1 MTLVTDRNEDKT
13 LYLELNGRID
23 SSNAEKAEEAIR
35 EIRAAHP
42 GMQCVLDAEKL
53 EYLSSAGLRVILRMR
68 RELSE
73 LKIINVNSEVYEI
86 LDMTGFTD
94 MLIVEKAFRRLSL
107 EGCELIAKGAN
118 GAVYRYD
125 EETIVKIYHN
135 GASLEE
141 IRLEKDL
148 CRKVFVKGI
157 NTAIPYDVVKVGEQ
171 YGSVAELLSAKS
183 IAKLLRTNPENLEE
197 YMAVYTDLLK
207 KIHNTQVLPGEMP
220 PIKETGVDWVE
231 FLEPYLPKE
240 QWQKLLDMMKAI
252 PEPGR
257 MIHGDYHAN
266 NVMIQ
271 NGEPLL
277 IDMDTVAYGHP
288 IFDFAAIYLGF
299 VGYCECN
306 HAGTLDFYGLSYET
320 TVMMWETLMKQY
332 FEDEK
337 KREDAARKAMTIGY
351 ARMMRRTIRRNGL
364 NTSDGQELIA
374 LCKKRLEELLPTVDS
389 LYYE

>member
-1 MTLVTDRNEDKT
+1 MSLVTERIEENV

-23 SSNAEKAEEAIR
+23 SSNAEQAEELIKAIR
-35 EIRAAHP
+35 EAHP
-42 GMQCVLDAEKL
+42 DLRSVLDAEHL
-53 EYLSSAGLRVILRMR
+53 EYLSSAGLRVVLRMR
-68 RELSE
+68 KDVEDLR
-73 LKIINVNSEVYEI
+73 IINVSTEVYEI

-94 MLIVEKAFRRLSL
+94 MITVEKAFRRLSL

-125 EETIVKIYHN
+125 PETIVKIYHN

-148 CRKVFVKGI
+148 CRKVFIKGI
-157 NTAIPYDVVKVGEQ
+157 NTAIPYDVVKVDEY

-183 IAKLLRTNPENLEE
+183 IAKLLRTNPERLEE
-197 YMAVYTDLLK
+197 YVAVYTELLK
-207 KIHNTQVLPGEMP
+207 KIHATPVTPGEMP
-220 PIKETGVDWVE
+220 PIKETGVDWVQ
-231 FLEPYLPKE
+231 FLKPYLPAQ
-240 QWQKLLDMMKAI
+240 QWEKLLAMMQAI
-252 PEPGR
+252 PEPEF

-271 NGEPLL
+271 DGEPLL

-288 IFDFAAIYLGF
+288 VFDFAAIYLGF

-306 HAGTLDFYGLSYET
+306 HAGTMDFYGLPYEI
-320 TVMMWETLMKQY
+320 TVKIWETLMKQY
-332 FEDEK
+332 FEDETV
-337 KREDAARKAMTIGY
+337 RADVARKAQVIGY

-364 NTSDGQELIA
+364 NTPDGQELIA
-374 LCKKRLEELLPTVDS
+374 LCKKRLEELLPLVEQ
-389 LYYE
+389 LHY

>member
-1 MTLVTDRNEDKT
+1 MSLVTERIEDHI

-23 SSNAEKAEEAIR
+23 SSNADHAEEQIQAIKS
-35 EIRAAHP
+35 AHP
-42 GMQCVLDAEKL
+42 DLQSVLDAEHL

-68 RELSE
+68 KDTAD
-73 LKIINVNSEVYEI
+73 LKIINVSTEVYEI

-94 MLIVEKAFRRLSL
+94 MITVEKAFRRLSL
-107 EGCELIAKGAN
+107 EGCELIAKGGN
-118 GAVYRYD
+118 GTVYRYD
-125 EETIVKIYHN
+125 SETIVKIYHN

-148 CRKVFVKGI
+148 CRKVFIKGI
-157 NTAIPYDVVKVGEQ
+157 NTAIPYDVVKVGDC

-183 IAKLLRTNPENLEE
+183 IAKLLRANPENLEE
-197 YMAVYTDLLK
+197 YVAVYTELLK
-207 KIHNTQVLPGEMP
+207 KIHATPVKPGEMP
-220 PIKETGVDWVE
+220 SIKETGVNWVK
-231 FLEPYLPKE
+231 FLQPYLPAE
-240 QWQKLLDMMKAI
+240 QWEKLLAMMNAL
-252 PEPGR
+252 PEPEF

-288 IFDFAAIYLGF
+288 VFEFASIYLGF

-306 HAGTLDFYGLSYET
+306 HEGTMDFYGLPYDI
-320 TVMMWETLMKQY
+320 TVKIWETLMKQY
-332 FEDEK
+332 FEDEAV
-337 KREDAARKAMTIGY
+337 RMDVTRKAQVIGY

-364 NTSDGQELIA
+364 NTPDGQELIA
-374 LCKKRLEELLPTVDS
+374 LCKQRLTELLPQVDQ
-389 LYYE
+389 LHY

>member
-1 MTLVTDRNEDKT
+1 MSLVTERIENNV

-23 SSNAEKAEEAIR
+23 SSNADQAEALIR
-35 EIRAAHP
+35 EIKEAHP
-42 GMQCVLDAEKL
+42 NLQSVLDAEQL
-53 EYLSSAGLRVILRMR
+53 EYLSSAGLRVVLRMR
-68 RELSE
+68 KNAAD
-73 LKIINVNSEVYEI
+73 LKMINVSNEVYEI

-94 MLIVEKAFRRLSL
+94 MLTVEKAFRRLSL

-125 EETIVKIYHN
+125 PETIVKIYHN

-148 CRKVFVKGI
+148 CRKVFIKGI
-157 NTAIPYDVVKVGEQ
+157 NTAIPYDVVKVDDY

-183 IAKLLRTNPENLEE
+183 VAKLLRANPEGLEE
-197 YMAVYTDLLK
+197 TVAVYTDLLK
-207 KIHNTQVLPGEMP
+207 KIHATPVLPGEMP
-220 PIKETGVDWVE
+220 AIKETGVDWAE
-231 FLEPYLPKE
+231 FLQPYLPAE
-240 QWQKLLDMMKAI
+240 QWDKLTAMMKAI
-252 PEPGR
+252 PEPEF

-271 NGEPLL
+271 DGEPLL

-306 HAGTLDFYGLSYET
+306 HAGTMDFYGLPYET
-320 TVMMWETLMKQY
+320 TVKMWETMMKQY
-332 FEDEK
+332 FPDEAM
-337 KREDAARKAMTIGY
+337 RQDVARKAQVIGY

-364 NTSDGQELIA
+364 NTPDGQELIA
-374 LCKKRLEELLPTVDS
+374 LCKQRLEELLPLVDK
-389 LYYE
+389 LYY

>member
-1 MTLVTDRNEDKT
+1 MSLVTERIEDHI

-23 SSNAEKAEEAIR
+23 SSNADQAEEEIQAIKS
-35 EIRAAHP
+35 AHP
-42 GMQCVLDAEKL
+42 DLQSVLDAEHL

-68 RELSE
+68 KDTAD
-73 LKIINVNSEVYEI
+73 LKIINVNTEVYEI

-94 MLIVEKAFRRLSL
+94 MITVEKAFRRLSL
-107 EGCELIAKGAN
+107 EGCELIAKGGN
-118 GAVYRYD
+118 GTVYRYD
-125 EETIVKIYHN
+125 SETIVKIYHN

-148 CRKVFVKGI
+148 CRKVFIKGI
-157 NTAIPYDVVKVGEQ
+157 NTAIPYDVVKVGDY

-183 IAKLLRTNPENLEE
+183 IAKLLRANPENLEE
-197 YMAVYTDLLK
+197 YVAVYTELLK
-207 KIHNTQVLPGEMP
+207 KIHATPVKPGEMP
-220 PIKETGVDWVE
+220 SIKETGVKWVN
-231 FLEPYLPKE
+231 FLQPYLPAE
-240 QWQKLLDMMKAI
+240 QWEKLLTMMNAL
-252 PEPGR
+252 PEPEF

-288 IFDFAAIYLGF
+288 VFEFASIYLGF

-306 HAGTLDFYGLSYET
+306 HEGTMDFYGLPYDI
-320 TVMMWETLMKQY
+320 TVKIWETLMKQY
-332 FEDEK
+332 FEDEAV
-337 KREDAARKAMTIGY
+337 RMDVTRKAQVIGY

-364 NTSDGQELIA
+364 NTPDGQELIA
-374 LCKKRLEELLPTVDS
+374 LCKQRLTELLPQVDQ
-389 LYYE
+389 LHY

>member
-1 MTLVTDRNEDKT
+1 MSLVTERIEDHI

-23 SSNAEKAEEAIR
+23 SSNADQAEEEIQAIK
-35 EIRAAHP
+35 AAHP
-42 GMQCVLDAEKL
+42 DLQSVLDAEHL

-68 RELSE
+68 KDTAD
-73 LKIINVNSEVYEI
+73 LKIINVNTEVYEI

-94 MLIVEKAFRRLSL
+94 MITVEKAFRRLSL
-107 EGCELIAKGAN
+107 EGCELIAKGGN
-118 GAVYRYD
+118 GTVYRYD
-125 EETIVKIYHN
+125 SETIVKIYHN

-148 CRKVFVKGI
+148 CRKVFIKGI
-157 NTAIPYDVVKVGEQ
+157 NTAIPYDVVKVGDY

-183 IAKLLRTNPENLEE
+183 IAKLLRANPENLEE
-197 YMAVYTDLLK
+197 YVAVYTELLK
-207 KIHNTQVLPGEMP
+207 KIHATPVKPGEMP
-220 PIKETGVDWVE
+220 SIKETGVKWVN
-231 FLEPYLPKE
+231 FLQPYLPAE
-240 QWQKLLDMMKAI
+240 QWEKLLTMMNAL
-252 PEPGR
+252 PEPEF

-288 IFDFAAIYLGF
+288 VFEFASIYLGF

-306 HAGTLDFYGLSYET
+306 HEGTMDFYGLPYDI
-320 TVMMWETLMKQY
+320 TVKIWETLMKQY
-332 FEDEK
+332 FEDEAV
-337 KREDAARKAMTIGY
+337 RMDVTRKAQVIGY

-364 NTSDGQELIA
+364 NTPDGQELIA
-374 LCKKRLEELLPTVDS
+374 LCKQRLTELLPQVDQ
-389 LYYE
+389 LHD

>member
-1 MTLVTDRNEDKT
+1 MSLVTKRIEDNI

-23 SSNAEKAEEAIR
+23 SSNADQAEEEIQAIK
-35 EIRAAHP
+35 AAHP
-42 GMQCVLDAEKL
+42 DLQSVLDAEHL

-68 RELSE
+68 KDTAD
-73 LKIINVNSEVYEI
+73 LKIINVNTEVYEI

-94 MLIVEKAFRRLSL
+94 MITVEKAFRRLSL
-107 EGCELIAKGAN
+107 EGCELIAKGGN
-118 GAVYRYD
+118 GTVYRYD
-125 EETIVKIYHN
+125 SETIVKIYHN

-148 CRKVFVKGI
+148 CRKVFIKGI
-157 NTAIPYDVVKVGEQ
+157 NTAIPYDVVKVGDY

-183 IAKLLRTNPENLEE
+183 IAKLLRANPENLEE
-197 YMAVYTDLLK
+197 YVTVYTELLK
-207 KIHNTQVLPGEMP
+207 KIHATPVKPGEMP
-220 PIKETGVDWVE
+220 SIKETGVKWVK
-231 FLEPYLPKE
+231 FLQPHLPAE
-240 QWQKLLDMMKAI
+240 QWEKLLAMMNAL
-252 PEPGR
+252 PEPEF

-288 IFDFAAIYLGF
+288 VFEFASIYLGF

-306 HAGTLDFYGLSYET
+306 HEGTMDFYGLPYDI
-320 TVMMWETLMKQY
+320 TVKIWETLMKQY
-332 FEDEK
+332 FEDEAV
-337 KREDAARKAMTIGY
+337 RMDVTRKAQVIGY

-364 NTSDGQELIA
+364 NTPDGQELIA
-374 LCKKRLEELLPTVDS
+374 LCKQRLTELLPQVDQ
-389 LYYE
+389 LHY

>member
-1 MTLVTDRNEDKT
+1 MSLVTQRIEDNI

-23 SSNAEKAEEAIR
+23 SSNAGQAEELIKAIR
-35 EIRAAHP
+35 EAHP
-42 GMQCVLDAEKL
+42 DLHSVLDAEHL
-53 EYLSSAGLRVILRMR
+53 EYLSSAGLRVDLRMR
-68 RELSE
+68 REVAD
-73 LKIINVNSEVYEI
+73 LKIINVSNEVYEI

-94 MLIVEKAFRRLSL
+94 MLTVEKAFRRLSL

-125 EETIVKIYHN
+125 PETIVKIYHN

-148 CRKVFVKGI
+148 CRKVFIKGI
-157 NTAIPYDVVKVGEQ
+157 NTAIPYDVVKVDEY

-183 IAKLLRTNPENLEE
+183 IAKLLRAEPEKLEE
-197 YMAVYTDLLK
+197 YVSIYTELLK
-207 KIHNTQVLPGEMP
+207 KIHATPIKPGEMP
-220 PIKETGVDWVE
+220 AIKETGVDWVE
-231 FLEPYLPKE
+231 FLQPYLPAQ
-240 QWQKLLDMMKAI
+240 QWEKLMAMMKAM
-252 PEPGR
+252 PEPEF

-288 IFDFAAIYLGF
+288 VFEFAAIYLGF
-299 VGYCECN
+299 VGYYECN
-306 HAGTLDFYGLSYET
+306 PSGSMDFYGLPHEI
-320 TVMMWETLMKQY
+320 VGKIWETLMKQY
-332 FEDEK
+332 FEDETQ
-337 KREDAARKAMTIGY
+337 RADVARKAQVIGY

-364 NTSDGQELIA
+364 NTPDGQEVIA
-374 LCKKRLEELLPTVDS
+374 LCRKRLDELLPLVDQ
-389 LYYE
+389 LYY

>member
-1 MTLVTDRNEDKT
+1 MSLVTERIEDNV

-23 SSNAEKAEEAIR
+23 SSNADQAEELIKAIK
-35 EIRAAHP
+35 EAHP
-42 GMQCVLDAEKL
+42 DLQSVLDAENL
-53 EYLSSAGLRVILRMR
+53 EYLSSAGLRVVLRMR
-68 RELSE
+68 KDMAD
-73 LKIINVNSEVYEI
+73 LKIINVSNEVYEI

-94 MLIVEKAFRRLSL
+94 MLTVEKAFRRLSL

-118 GAVYRYD
+118 GTVYRYD
-125 EETIVKIYHN
+125 AETIVKIYHN

-148 CRKVFVKGI
+148 CRKVFIKGI
-157 NTAIPYDVVKVGEQ
+157 NTAIPYDVVKVDDY

-183 IAKLLRTNPENLEE
+183 IAKLLRADPETLEE
-197 YMAVYTDLLK
+197 NMAIYTELLK
-207 KIHNTQVLPGEMP
+207 KIHATPVKPGEMP
-220 PIKETGVDWVE
+220 SIKEIGVDWAQ
-231 FLEPYLPKE
+231 FLQPYLPTE
-240 QWQKLLDMMKAI
+240 QWEKLVSMMKAI
-252 PEPGR
+252 PEPEF

-288 IFDFAAIYLGF
+288 IFEFAAIYLGF

-306 HAGTLDFYGLSYET
+306 HEGTMDFYGLPYEI
-320 TVMMWETLMKQY
+320 TVKMWETLMKQY
-332 FEDEK
+332 FEDEAM
-337 KREDAARKAMTIGY
+337 RADVARKAQVIGY

-364 NTSDGQELIA
+364 NTPDGQELIA
-374 LCKKRLEELLPTVDS
+374 LCKQRLSELLPQVDQ
-389 LYYE
+389 LYY